1 MAPPSFATRWLVPRL
16 PDFAAAHPDI
26 RLRLSSSS
34 DSVDRRGKGRHVD
47 GDAPDPRAADSELAI
62 RYGTGHYPG
71 FVVERLL
78 APDWVPVCSPR
89 LANGER
95 PLRSPHDLA
104 RHVLIHDETID
115 GEGRQP
121 GWREW
126 LTAAGVSGVDSE
138 RGPRFNN
145 AVLAVEAALDGQ
157 GVALALRPL
166 VEADLAAGRLIL
178 PFAWPCHPPLLIS
191 GHAPAVANRAP
202 VAAFRDWLLRQTS
215 VGRRAMPRLPT
226 AYNPR
231 LHSSKSNS

>member
-1 MAPPSFATRWLVPRL
+1 MSVEGLKIS
-16 PDFAAAHPDI
+16 AA
-26 RLRLSSSS
+26 L
-34 DSVDRRGKGRHVD
+34 
-47 GDAPDPRAADSELAI
+47 
-62 RYGTGHYPG
+62 
-71 FVVERLL
+71 
-78 APDWVPVCSPR
+78 

-126 LTAAGVSGVDSE
+126 LTAAGVNDVDSE

-178 PFAWPCHPPLLIS
+178 PFDLAVPSPFAYFLVMRR
-191 GHAPAVANRAP
+191 AVANRAP

-215 VGRRAMPRLPT
+215 VGVA
-226 AYNPR
+226 
-231 LHSSKSNS
+231 SNAPAADGV

>member
-1 MAPPSFATRWLVPRL
+1 M
-16 PDFAAAHPDI
+16 
-26 RLRLSSSS
+26 
-34 DSVDRRGKGRHVD
+34 VD
-47 GDAPDPRAADSELAI
+47 GDVPDPRAADSELAI

-95 PLRSPHDLA
+95 PLHSPPDLA

-178 PFAWPCHPPLLIS
+178 PFDLAVPSPLLTFCCLC
-191 GHAPAVANRAP
+191 AAVANRSP

-215 VGRRAMPRLPT
+215 CRRGEQCPGCRW
-226 AYNPR
+226 AYNSVPSFKQEQFVSTFSWIIAVSLAGGVLQRR
-231 LHSSKSNS
+231 LRQQP